1 MTIWVQSNYLRKLS
15 KIQKDISIFCVKKT
29 FVPLQ
34 LKHQE
39 QFILHQPSLACHG
52 GPVTMWESIINFKK

>member
-1 MTIWVQSNYLRKLS
+1 MKNFGVRNDEVRKKTSVFFVL
-15 KIQKDISIFCVKKT
+15 KKT

-52 GPVTMWESIINFKK
+52 GPVTMWKIIINFKK